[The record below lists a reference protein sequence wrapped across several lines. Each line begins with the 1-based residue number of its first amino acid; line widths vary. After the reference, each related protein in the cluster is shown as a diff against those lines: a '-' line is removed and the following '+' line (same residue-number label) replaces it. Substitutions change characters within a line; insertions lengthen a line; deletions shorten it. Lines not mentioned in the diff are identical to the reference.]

1 MGDTDRV
8 RVPTNGHRPAL
19 EAVDADDGSPAAADP
34 ASPAEPV
41 DPRIVFTPA
50 QVAAGFGIL
59 AGLIL
64 LLVGTRRRGRRP
76 DDEG

>member
-1 MGDTDRV
+1 MGETDRV
-8 RVPTNGHRPAL
+8 SVPTNGHRPAL
-19 EAVDADDGSPAAADP
+19 EAIDTDDGSPAATDP

-64 LLVGTRRRGRRP
+64 LLVGSRRRGRRP
-76 DDEG
+76 DDEA